1 MNWKIS
7 CREGVYGT
15 LENALKYLPL
25 AGVRG
30 VEINVRP
37 KEELKKAAEACRA
50 AGIEPMTLSGG
61 VNCDEPASLQAVRDA
76 CKSAKAAGIGLFF
89 LSANGNDRPAAM
101 TRLRELGKLAFDC
114 GVTICLETHPPF
126 CLNGVEM
133 LRTMEEIHHPGVRIN
148 FDTAN
153 IFYYNQNMDSANE
166 LQKVVDFVSSV
177 HLKDTDG
184 SFKSMSFP
192 VFGEGVVKFPAIFKT
207 LAGARFSGPCTM
219 ELEGPLLDGLDADGC
234 HAKVLACVGYLKK
247 IGVAPA

>member
-15 LENALKYLPL
+15 IEDAIKYLPL
-25 AGVRG
+25 AGIRG

-37 KEELKKAAEACRA
+37 EDELKKAAESCRA

-61 VNCDEPASLQAVRDA
+61 VNCDDSASLQAARDA
-76 CKSAKAAGIGLFF
+76 CHAAKTAGIKLFF

-101 TRLRELGKLAFDC
+101 ARLRELGMAAEDC

-126 CLNGVEM
+126 CLNAAEM
-133 LRTMEEIHHPGVRIN
+133 IRTMEELNHPCVRIN

-153 IFYYNQNMDSANE
+153 IFYYNQNMDSSDE
-166 LQKVVDFVSSV
+166 LPKVVDFVSSV

-207 LAGARFSGPCTM
+207 LLINRTVTGNFN
-219 ELEGPLLDGLDADGC
+219 L
-234 HAKVLACVGYLKK
+234 
-247 IGVAPA
+247 